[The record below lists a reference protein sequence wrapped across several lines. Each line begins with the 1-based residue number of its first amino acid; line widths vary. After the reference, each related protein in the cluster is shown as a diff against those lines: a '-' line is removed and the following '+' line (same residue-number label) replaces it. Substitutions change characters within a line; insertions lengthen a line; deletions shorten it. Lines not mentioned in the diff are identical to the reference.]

1 MCKKGRSS
9 HTKKSMCQP
18 IVGNHLSLLLN
29 QYSEINSY
37 SVLGWG
43 GAKESI
49 WLLPE
54 WKISW
59 FRNKHTYTHA
69 KAHANNLSTPFPPEE
84 CFASNCIFHFII
96 EKLPL
101 SVEGECVWSNHSK
114 KKTQGSLELNVHR
127 GSLCLIH
134 LNYTEASFI
143 SCRQMCP
150 KYTLQKK
157 D

>member
-114 KKTQGSLELNVHR
+114 KKTQRVARAQRSQRVALPHPPELYR
-127 GSLCLIH
+127 
-134 LNYTEASFI
+134 SFLY
-143 SCRQMCP
+143 Q
-150 KYTLQKK
+150 L
-157 D
+157 